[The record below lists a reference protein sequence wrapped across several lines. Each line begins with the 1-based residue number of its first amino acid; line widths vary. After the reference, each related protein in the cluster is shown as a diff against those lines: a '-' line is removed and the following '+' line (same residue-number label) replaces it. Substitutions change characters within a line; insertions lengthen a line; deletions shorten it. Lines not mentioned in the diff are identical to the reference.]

1 MSSGPCWGFQL
12 GGIPATRADD
22 ESQMPTD
29 LEDRV
34 REFLHRHHDQLPG
47 ARTEGDFDHG
57 MRGWMEIQ
65 SRDGYVLR
73 IEWSKSA
80 LRSTLV
86 TTERGP

>member
-22 ESQMPTD
+22 ESQMRTD
-29 LEDRV
+29 MEDRV
-34 REFLHRHHDQLPG
+34 TEFLRRHNDQSPV
-47 ARTEGDFDHG
+47 ARTEGELDHG
-57 MRGWMEIQ
+57 VRGWMEIQ
-65 SRDGYVLR
+65 SRDGCVLR

-86 TTERGP
+86 TTERSP